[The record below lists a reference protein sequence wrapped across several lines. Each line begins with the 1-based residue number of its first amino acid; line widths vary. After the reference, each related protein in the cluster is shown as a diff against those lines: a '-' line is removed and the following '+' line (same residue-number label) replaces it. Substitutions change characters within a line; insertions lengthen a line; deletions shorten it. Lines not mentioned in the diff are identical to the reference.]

1 MKRILSDMAKKSE
14 EKLSEMSLE
23 DTFSKIEEVMDMLQD
38 DDIPLEESFK
48 LYKEGMEMLNHCRE
62 VIDGVEKKIM
72 MISELSNTEQE
83 D

>member
-1 MKRILSDMAKKSE
+1 MAKKSE